1 MIKVYLD
8 NGDIVECKEDIAE
21 STSMLIDKKGD
32 FLGLVK
38 TDGEF
43 VIINTHKILRIE
55 GSFDKK
61 TGSEI
66 ESGPFS
72 EDIIVD

>member
-1 MIKVYLD
+1 MIKVYFD

-21 STSMLIDKKGD
+21 SISMLIDKKGD

-38 TDGEF
+38 TDGEC
-43 VIINTHKILRIE
+43 VIINTQKILRIE
-55 GSFDKK
+55 GSFDEK

-72 EDIIVD
+72 EDISIE